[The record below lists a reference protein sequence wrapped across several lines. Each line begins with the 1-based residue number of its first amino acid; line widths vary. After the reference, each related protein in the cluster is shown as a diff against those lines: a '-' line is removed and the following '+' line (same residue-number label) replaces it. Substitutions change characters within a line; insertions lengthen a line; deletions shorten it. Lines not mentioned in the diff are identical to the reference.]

1 MLYRSTSVPVIR
13 SLSFITPS
21 FAFTIVFVLSIAC
34 SIARGQE
41 RPAPLGQNLEER
53 VATLF
58 AGHCVECH
66 SGPDPQQGMSLS
78 RDRFYS
84 NIVARPS
91 IERPDH
97 LLAEPGA
104 PDSSYLVMKLK
115 GSPGIVGRRMPI
127 AGPPLSN
134 DQIATIAEWIASLPS
149 ADAARIA
156 SEPSSGRGVARP
168 FGGWKLGDLPTT
180 RMLSEGAFLFLV
192 SHRFVPDVSSGIDGL
207 FGLDGGAN
215 ILFSFSYAPLDA
227 LLLTLARSNV
237 GDDLELQARYR
248 LFAQTRDGLPA
259 AVAVAATADIETEED
274 PTASGRSR
282 SRFALQLPISHQI
295 DDGVG
300 ALLVPGILLN
310 PAIDRDDESPLVTL
324 GVGGQ
329 WRFYRF
335 FSLFGEWTPI
345 VAGYVPSTTFGFANR
360 FDSWTAGLDIALGGH
375 DFQILVGNSV
385 GTAVDQYMRGGNLDI
400 GSGDL
405 RLGFNIYR
413 ILE

>member
-1 MLYRSTSVPVIR
+1 MLHRKRSAHGIR
-13 SLSFITPS
+13 YLSIPTPS
-21 FAFTIVFVLSIAC
+21 VALPVLLLVIVCFP
-34 SIARGQE
+34 ARGQE
-41 RPAPLGQNLEER
+41 RAGQPLEER

-58 AGHCVECH
+58 ASHCTECH

-78 RDRFYS
+78 PDRFYS

-91 IERPDH
+91 SERPDH
-97 LLAEPGA
+97 LLAAPGA
-104 PDSSYLVMKLK
+104 SDSSYLVMKLR

-127 AGPPLSN
+127 GGPPLSN
-134 DQIATIAEWIASLPS
+134 DQIATIAEWIESLQS
-149 ADAARIA
+149 TDRARIA
-156 SEPSSGRGVARP
+156 AEPSSGRGVARP

-180 RMLSEGAFLFLV
+180 RMLSKNAFLFLI
-192 SHRFVPDVSSGIDGL
+192 SHRFAPEISTGIDGF

-215 ILFSFSYAPLDA
+215 ILFSFSYAPQDE
-227 LLLTLARSNV
+227 LLVTLARSNV
-237 GDDLELQARYR
+237 DDDVELQAKYR
-248 LFAQTRDGLPA
+248 LFAQTPDGLPFA
-259 AVAVAATADIETEED
+259 LALAATADVETEED
-274 PTASGRSR
+274 PAAGDRGRL
-282 SRFALQLPISHQI
+282 RFAFQLPISHQI
-295 DDGVG
+295 TNGIG
-300 ALLVPGILLN
+300 ALLVPGVLIN
-310 PAIDRDDESPLVTL
+310 PSLERDDESPMITL

-329 WRFYRF
+329 WHFYRF

-360 FDSWTAGLDIALGGH
+360 FDSWTAGIDIALGGH

-385 GTAVDQYMRGGNLDI
+385 GTTVDQYMRGGNLDI